1 MGSQRS
7 ARMGVGMPNR
17 YVEHVV
23 FGRLDMTQPDLGI
36 AGGRLLLDRMLADD
50 RLPVEARGLIC
61 AEDCMAL
68 GFIEPMYVYRRQ
80 GRVIASHQRGEA
92 EQRHQPEITP
102 EHHAWVDRAVRVAEA
117 EGHRATEEKFTQDRK
132 VRSDALI
139 YGADGIRLGVE
150 SQVSPETPRKLKTRD
165 NAARRNG
172 VADAWQTPL
181 HSLVELGVVPML
193 RTDALPAEIIKQPN
207 RPIPFRSGVRH
218 VDMVRC
224 DERSPVPC
232 PRRKAG
238 GRCGRRHPRSRPKE
252 HGFDQFIRDAAAGL
266 LVRTTIRERRGL
278 AFEFWTPLATT
289 WPTWQPPPRTTTT
302 SPTWPPL
309 SRPLTRPWA
318 AAYAFPW
325 ARATPHVE
333 PGTPAPTPFSAAVC
347 PRHTAAHA
355 RPPPCLRSHGDA
367 VAPAEVSGPVAPRR
381 GCTPAG
387 GSVISTTRLATTG
400 RLIDAQPDRYVMALR
415 DHTERRS
422 GPLCDNQNQ
431 TPRSPTTT
439 WRNGTAWRPRR

>member
-1 MGSQRS
+1 M
-7 ARMGVGMPNR
+7 
-17 YVEHVV
+17 EHVV

-61 AEDCMAL
+61 AEDCMVL

-278 AFEFWTPLATT
+278 AFEFWTPLGDHLAH
-289 WPTWQPPPRTTTT
+289 
-302 SPTWPPL
+302 L
-309 SRPLTRPWA
+309 A
-318 AAYAFPW
+318 AAAENDDDITDL
-325 ARATPHVE
+325 ATPE
-333 PGTPAPTPFSAAVC
+333 QAADEALGRRLCLPMGEGDPTCRTRYPGA
-347 PRHTAAHA
+347 
-355 RPPPCLRSHGDA
+355 DA
-367 VAPAEVSGPVAPRR
+367 VLRRGLPEAYGRPRPTASVPAVPRGRCGAGGGIGACGAPARLYP
-381 GCTPAG
+381 G
-387 GSVISTTRLATTG
+387 GW
-400 RLIDAQPDRYVMALR
+400 
-415 DHTERRS
+415 
-422 GPLCDNQNQ
+422 LCDQHN
-431 TPRSPTTT
+431 PTSYH
-439 WRNGTAWRPRR
+439 RQAR